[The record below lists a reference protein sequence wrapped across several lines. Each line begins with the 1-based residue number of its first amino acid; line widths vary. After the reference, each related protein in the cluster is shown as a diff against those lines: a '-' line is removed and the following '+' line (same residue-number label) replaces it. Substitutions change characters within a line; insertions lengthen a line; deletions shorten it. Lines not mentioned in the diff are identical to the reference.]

1 MNIDLAPFLSSPLAL
16 WIVLVVVLAAAFV
29 ILRYFLHIVMH
40 ILRFLWHGCL
50 VLVVLLLV
58 LYLLRFFKLI

>member
-1 MNIDLAPFLSSPLAL
+1 MNLDPAPFLSSPLVL
-16 WIVLVVVLAAAFV
+16 WIILVVALAAVFV

-40 ILRFLWHGCL
+40 LLRFLWHGCL
-50 VLVVLLLV
+50 VLIVLLLV